1 MAKSKIL
8 NEREERQLELVKTT
22 IHQNIQNATSL
33 NILQVACDNFKFSF
47 ERAIQIAGERGK
59 QSLTTSSKHI
69 NLFHEVV
76 KSELIRN
83 GVNSSLVFP
92 PQYNS
97 SGEIKFAGFIKAK
110 KQDIVAIPAAFI
122 GNETPEKITIGMMT
136 GEMDAY
142 GKDFT
147 ENSLVINVRS
157 QMSSIGKNNDTIV
170 ERAFAE
176 TLNLHMRCPNMILGE
191 FFILP
196 ITGFNMDEVKKKN
209 PVFKPIVRTKANR
222 RSKTTAESIE
232 RSINTYASINNRDIS
247 KGEEYKYERLC
258 LILADFNQTP
268 VKIYKNT
275 TDLKADNLLPVNS
288 SVTLNGLGYDS
299 FVSDL
304 MNIYSTR
311 FGAGKFS

>member
-8 NEREERQLELVKTT
+8 NSVEEAQLEIVKDA
-22 IHQNIQNATSL
+22 IHQNIQTATPQ
-33 NILQVACDNFKFSF
+33 NILQVACDNFKFAF
-47 ERAIQIAGERGK
+47 ERAIQIAGAKGK

-83 GVNSSLVFP
+83 GVRADLIFP
-92 PQYNS
+92 EQYNS
-97 SGEIKFAGFIKAK
+97 SGEINFAGFIKAK
-110 KQDIVAIPAAFI
+110 KQDISAVPSAFI
-122 GNETPEKITIGMMT
+122 GNETPETITVGMMT
-136 GEMDAY
+136 GEIDPF
-142 GKDFT
+142 GKNYT

-176 TLNLHMRCPNMILGE
+176 TLNLHMRCPNMVLGE

-196 ITGFNMDEVKKKN
+196 ITGFDMDEVKKNNAAYEKII
-209 PVFKPIVRTKANR
+209 KTKANS

-232 RSINTYASINNRDIS
+232 KTINTYASINNRNLAN
-247 KGEEYKYERLC
+247 GEEYKYERLC
-258 LILADFNQTP
+258 LILADFSQTP
-268 VKIYKNT
+268 VKIYKNDA
-275 TDLKADNLLPVNS
+275 DLKADNLLPANS
-288 SVTLNGLGYDS
+288 TATMNGLGFDT
-299 FVSDL
+299 FMTDL

-311 FGAGKFS
+311 FGTGKFI